1 MNSNELLDQMVN
13 VLADAVWLK
22 IKQRLDEEKKIAPA
36 NDERDFYN
44 KVMAV
49 IDDIDFDERID
60 THSIVQDVLAEIDVE
75 STVREELRNTTFTV
89 SVD

>member
-22 IKQRLDEEKKIAPA
+22 IKQRLDEEKKTAPV
-36 NDERDFYN
+36 NDDDFYDR
-44 KVMAV
+44 VMEV
-49 IDDIDFDERID
+49 LKDVDFDERID
-60 THSIVQDVLAEIDVE
+60 THSIVQEVLGEIDVE